1 MRTTVRIIVCGAVAL
16 MSTAQTRAG
25 ISQLHHGLWELERR
39 VEGPEGSEPQDY
51 SVRKECVPHSADLV
65 DDAFSRTYP
74 SGLTYASSGSTL
86 IRAALD
92 DRRTVIHTV
101 MRMRHYVTMQSPW
114 MVRDL
119 DFSPLKTGESVVRK
133 TDGLGMRF
141 RYREYGYGE
150 RKVVVEGG
158 TPRSTM
164 ANRYIYVS
172 EGRRVGDCASGFRF
186 MTLREIWRSIFQWG
200 F

>member
-25 ISQLHHGLWELERR
+25 ISQLHHGLWQLEGWR
-39 VEGPEGSEPQDY
+39 EWPEGSEPQY
-51 SVRKECVPHSADLV
+51 YRVRKECVPHSADLV
-65 DDAFSRTYP
+65 NDSL
-74 SGLTYASSGSTL
+74 GLTHASSGSIL

-92 DRRTVIHTV
+92 DRRTVIHKVERTRV
-101 MRMRHYVTMQSPW
+101 YVTMQSPW
-114 MVRDL
+114 MVRDW
-119 DFSPLKTGESVVRK
+119 DFSRLKTRESVVRK
-133 TDGLGMRF
+133 IDGLGMRF

-164 ANRYIYVS
+164 ANGNVYVS

-186 MTLREIWRSIFQWG
+186 MTLREIWQSIFQWG

>member
-1 MRTTVRIIVCGAVAL
+1 MRTSVRIIVCGAVAL

-25 ISQLHHGLWELERR
+25 ISQLHHGLWQLEQW
-39 VEGPEGSEPQDY
+39 VGWPEGSEPQY
-51 SVRKECVPHSADLV
+51 YRVRKECVPHSADLGN
-65 DDAFSRTYP
+65 DALD
-74 SGLTYASSGSTL
+74 LTYASSGSTL

-101 MRMRHYVTMQSPW
+101 KRTRDYVTMQSPW
-114 MVRDL
+114 MVRDW
-119 DFSPLKTGESVVRK
+119 DFSSLKTGESVVRK

-164 ANRYIYVS
+164 ANRYVYVW
-172 EGRRVGDCASGFRF
+172 EGRRVGDCASGLRF

>member
-25 ISQLHHGLWELERR
+25 ISQLHHGLWQLERW
-39 VEGPEGSEPQDY
+39 EEWPEGSEPLKY
-51 SVRKECVPHSADLV
+51 RARKECVPHSADLV
-65 DDAFSRTYP
+65 NDAL
-74 SGLTYASSGSTL
+74 GLTYASSGSTL

-101 MRMRHYVTMQSPW
+101 NRTREYVTMQSPW
-114 MVRDL
+114 MVRDW
-119 DFSPLKTGESVVRK
+119 DFYRLTTGESVVRK

>member
-25 ISQLHHGLWELERR
+25 IRQLHHGLWQLEQW
-39 VEGPEGSEPQDY
+39 VEWPEGSEPQDY
-51 SVRKECVPHSADLV
+51 RVRKKCVPHSAALV
-65 DDAFSRTYP
+65 NAAL
-74 SGLTYASSGSTL
+74 GLTYASSGSTL
-86 IRAALD
+86 IRTALD
-92 DRRTVIHTV
+92 DRRTVIHEIERTRV
-101 MRMRHYVTMQSPW
+101 YMTMQSPW
-114 MVRDL
+114 MVRDW
-119 DFSPLKTGESVVRK
+119 DFSRLKTRESVVRK
-133 TDGLGMRF
+133 TDGLGIRF
-141 RYREYGYGE
+141 QYRAYGYGE

-164 ANRYIYVS
+164 ANRNVYVS